1 MDFVTCLPIT
11 LEGWDTIVTFVDR
24 FTKMVHF
31 VPCTVTGLRASKL
44 ADIFIDKIF
53 KYHGVPSK
61 IISDRDPK
69 MNNLWWKEVMARL
82 GARCRFSTAFHPE
95 TDGQSEVFNRSLQ
108 EVLRHFIAPDMTN
121 WAELLPMV
129 EFACNS
135 HRHEG
140 TKHTPF
146 YLNYGRHPA
155 RPIDLTF
162 RSSVPANESSSD
174 KALRCDAEKTAEELH
189 RAIKATEQL
198 LLDHNSRMKQ
208 QADKKRKDH
217 PFLEG
222 DQCWLSSKHFSWK
235 HGSRKLCPKYMGPF
249 KILRAVGPSSFAIE
263 LPSDWRIYNVFH
275 VSKLKPVHPQTRYMY
290 PDPSKVVDGVPQWEV
305 NTIVKHRVLKT
316 GKIEYLVNWTG
327 FGVEYNS
334 WLNEDQ
340 LQGSPQLLDQYH
352 KMKLLNPQWGNLPDS
367 EDDMVE

>member
-1 MDFVTCLPIT
+1 
-11 LEGWDTIVTFVDR
+11 
-24 FTKMVHF
+24 
-31 VPCTVTGLRASKL
+31 
-44 ADIFIDKIF
+44 
-53 KYHGVPSK
+53 
-61 IISDRDPK
+61 
-69 MNNLWWKEVMARL
+69 
-82 GARCRFSTAFHPE
+82 
-95 TDGQSEVFNRSLQ
+95 
-108 EVLRHFIAPDMTN
+108 
-121 WAELLPMV
+121 
-129 EFACNS
+129 
-135 HRHEG
+135 
-140 TKHTPF
+140 
-146 YLNYGRHPA
+146 
-155 RPIDLTF
+155 
-162 RSSVPANESSSD
+162 
-174 KALRCDAEKTAEELH
+174 
-189 RAIKATEQL
+189 
-198 LLDHNSRMKQ
+198 
-208 QADKKRKDH
+208 
-217 PFLEG
+217 
-222 DQCWLSSKHFSWK
+222 
-235 HGSRKLCPKYMGPF
+235 MGPF